1 MSTPL
6 LKKYIFYHKQLEETY
21 KDNCV
26 VLIMNGTFYNIYE
39 FDCPQLTLGCVSKIC
54 KLLNLTKTRND
65 KNKPHSINNPI
76 MCGIPV
82 ISLSRNLSALMDHNI
97 TVAIYNTVENDA
109 NPKEHI
115 LYKIISPSTY
125 IDNDSPNSN
134 NILMC
139 IYTNCYKC
147 IHTNKNVYSLH
158 ISHIDLSTGNN
169 SLFEIYDV
177 LTIKSE
183 IIKHIQSVQPSE
195 IITNYTL
202 SNLNILVHMLD
213 ETKSQYKDINYQT
226 SFFNKVFDNKSIL
239 NIIDHLQLEDKPD
252 LRVCYIY
259 LLQFAYEHNPN
270 IISKI
275 NKPYFLNESTHLILN
290 SDAQH
295 ELNIFNKHKPSIFS
309 IINKTSTK
317 FAERELKYR
326 LFHPIFCP
334 TTLKKRYNNISF
346 FIDNYKKYK
355 PILSNIIDIEKYF
368 RKLFIKE
375 LSPSYLANMHD
386 SFNSVTELLNKLIG
400 NFGITN
406 KVIDNWTK
414 FYTFYIKTFNI
425 DLMSDSI
432 DFKSSFFNKGLFE
445 DIDELNN
452 KIIDINSS
460 FKHIETLLEN
470 EKGVKVT
477 FIPKEQIFKTTKKA
491 WNSIKDEQ
499 RKINLKIGK
508 DEVTCNLSDFINI
521 EQSKTNYVKLKCNV
535 VNSLFY
541 KLTSYETNISVLI
554 KKEYNSLCE
563 HIQDVFG
570 DVIKDVIN
578 ILKEI
583 DISVCGAYIANNY
596 NYTKPVIRKKNQ
608 SYLVAKDIRHP
619 IIEQINDNEEYV
631 PNDINLNNML
641 LFGLNSSG
649 KSSLLRS
656 IGCNIIL
663 AQIGFFVPCTSLTFY
678 PYTKI
683 ISKISNSDDLY
694 KGQSTFISEMLELK
708 NILENSNSRSLVLC
722 DELTSGTE
730 TNSSIGIVCSTI
742 LQLLQNKCSF
752 LFTTHLHEILQFD
765 EINKNKE
772 LNIKHFKVRME
783 NGKIGFDRKLK
794 DGSGDNNYGIEIA
807 NFLDIPSDF
816 IKNCYN
822 FRNRFI
828 GQNLNILENK
838 RSRYNAKVIVD
849 SCMMCGDNNNLHTH
863 HIREQNEADD
873 NNMINHFHKNR
884 KFNLLVVCEKCHNSI
899 HNN

>member
-1 MSTPL
+1 
-6 LKKYIFYHKQLEETY
+6 
-21 KDNCV
+21 
-26 VLIMNGTFYNIYE
+26 
-39 FDCPQLTLGCVSKIC
+39 
-54 KLLNLTKTRND
+54 
-65 KNKPHSINNPI
+65 
-76 MCGIPV
+76 
-82 ISLSRNLSALMDHNI
+82 
-97 TVAIYNTVENDA
+97 
-109 NPKEHI
+109 
-115 LYKIISPSTY
+115 
-125 IDNDSPNSN
+125 
-134 NILMC
+134 MC

-470 EKGVKVT
+470 ENSFK
-477 FIPKEQIFKTTKKA
+477 FFPIF
-491 WNSIKDEQ
+491 
-499 RKINLKIGK
+499 L
-508 DEVTCNLSDFINI
+508 
-521 EQSKTNYVKLKCNV
+521 
-535 VNSLFY
+535 
-541 KLTSYETNISVLI
+541 
-554 KKEYNSLCE
+554 
-563 HIQDVFG
+563 
-570 DVIKDVIN
+570 
-578 ILKEI
+578 
-583 DISVCGAYIANNY
+583 
-596 NYTKPVIRKKNQ
+596 
-608 SYLVAKDIRHP
+608 
-619 IIEQINDNEEYV
+619 
-631 PNDINLNNML
+631 
-641 LFGLNSSG
+641 
-649 KSSLLRS
+649 
-656 IGCNIIL
+656 
-663 AQIGFFVPCTSLTFY
+663 
-678 PYTKI
+678 
-683 ISKISNSDDLY
+683 
-694 KGQSTFISEMLELK
+694 
-708 NILENSNSRSLVLC
+708 
-722 DELTSGTE
+722 
-730 TNSSIGIVCSTI
+730 
-742 LQLLQNKCSF
+742 
-752 LFTTHLHEILQFD
+752 
-765 EINKNKE
+765 
-772 LNIKHFKVRME
+772 
-783 NGKIGFDRKLK
+783 
-794 DGSGDNNYGIEIA
+794 
-807 NFLDIPSDF
+807 
-816 IKNCYN
+816 
-822 FRNRFI
+822 
-828 GQNLNILENK
+828 
-838 RSRYNAKVIVD
+838 
-849 SCMMCGDNNNLHTH
+849 
-863 HIREQNEADD
+863 
-873 NNMINHFHKNR
+873 
-884 KFNLLVVCEKCHNSI
+884 
-899 HNN
+899 